1 MDHFTSTGKISL
13 LSRRVFDPRSN
24 RAKGIALNSN
34 GPDAALLD
42 NPRHSFSLHDFGV
55 VIGKSQIRPGRRAQG
70 PFKRNHRISQIVI
83 PADRNVIANIFL
95 RISDIAAKHRLTGC
109 CVERYHLRSW
119 RVAAGFE
126 QLQSRIK
133 LHIAFDQFDAIFLL

>member
-1 MDHFTSTGKISL
+1 MTQDLNEIIRSRMDHFTSTGKISL
-13 LSRRVFDPRSN
+13 LSRQLESWGFSILRSN

-83 PADRNVIANIFL
+83 PADRNVIANIF
-95 RISDIAAKHRLTGC
+95 
-109 CVERYHLRSW
+109 
-119 RVAAGFE
+119 
-126 QLQSRIK
+126 
-133 LHIAFDQFDAIFLL
+133 